1 MENLS
6 GIKQDDLYRAA
17 QCLKSGNLVAFPTE
31 TVYGLGADATNP
43 ESVSRIYSVKGR
55 PANHPLIIH
64 ASSLKLMEK
73 WARDIPEFAFK
84 LAKAF
89 WPGPM
94 TLVLPRSILAKDFI
108 TGSQETVGFRIPGNK
123 HALNLLENF
132 ESIGGLG
139 VAAPSA
145 NRFGAVSPTSALDVQ
160 SDIGKYL
167 TEKDMILDGGDCE
180 IGIESTIID
189 CTKSVPLI
197 LRPGAINPKK
207 ILITTGLVSK
217 YKTKYKGRGSIRV
230 SGMLK
235 NHYAP
240 NAQIILN
247 GSPALGDGFIALHDI
262 STPVGAIRL
271 SSPRNSTEFAKILYR
286 SFRLGDLMHLNR
298 IIVIPPVEDE
308 LSIAILDRLEKASYK
323 DKFDR
328 N

>member
-1 MENLS
+1 MEYVS
-6 GIKQDDLYRAA
+6 GIKQVDLSRAA

-43 ESVSRIYSVKGR
+43 ESVSRIYTVKGR
-55 PANHPLIIH
+55 PANHPLIVH
-64 ASSLKLMEK
+64 ASSLKLIDK
-73 WARDIPEFAFK
+73 WARDIPEYALK
-84 LAKAF
+84 LAEAF

-108 TGSQETVGFRIPGNK
+108 TGSQETVGFRIPRNK
-123 HALNLLENF
+123 HALNLLKNF

-160 SDIGKYL
+160 SDIGNYL
-167 TEKDMILDGGDCE
+167 NEKDMILDGGDCE

-189 CTKSVPLI
+189 CTKCVPVV
-197 LRPGAINPKK
+197 LRPGAINSKM
-207 ILITTGLVSK
+207 ISSATGLGLE
-217 YKTKYKGRGSIRV
+217 YKNKSRGKGNIRV

-240 NAQIILN
+240 NAKIMLKA
-247 GSPALGDGFIALHDI
+247 PLAPGDGFIALYDL

-271 SSPRNSTEFAKILYR
+271 ASPKSSAEFAKILYR
-286 SFRLGDLMHLNR
+286 SFRLGDAMHLKR
-298 IIVIPPVEDE
+298 IIVIPPIGDE

-323 DKFDR
+323 I
-328 N
+328 